1 MTRVRLTPEWVA
13 RVVGGRLIDGEAGR
27 EVGEVVIDSRAA
39 GPGDLFVAIKGPRFD
54 GHDFVADV
62 LARGAAAAIV
72 AAPLKGVPYG
82 GKGALIE
89 VGDTV
94 KALQDLAH
102 AVRMA
107 SGTKVIAITGSA
119 GKTTT

>member
-1 MTRVRLTPEWVA
+1 MNVALTLEWVA
-13 RVVGGRLIDGEAGR
+13 RAVGGRLTAGR
-27 EVGEVVIDSRAA
+27 GDTEVGEVVIDSRVA

-54 GHDFVADV
+54 GHDFVAEV

-72 AAPLKGVPYG
+72 ESAPRKGVPYE
-82 GKGALIE
+82 GAVIA

-94 KALQDLAH
+94 RALQDLAH

-107 SGTKVIAITGSA
+107 AATKVIAITGSA
-119 GKTTT
+119 GKTTTK